1 MGRSHK
7 ERKMTNRREFLTG
20 ALGGVAA
27 GVAVPSAFA
36 AQALTPLPRKWDIVT
51 DVVVLGF
58 GGAGATTAIVAAQN
72 GAKVVVLEKNPENA
86 HISNTRMSGGIF
98 HSPFKDGDPKALK
111 EYAKAMFSGENID
124 WKEEGEIPEYSDG
137 LAQLWADLSPTNID
151 FMKSLDP
158 DFIGGSQPGYDKAS
172 FPNFPGAKECR
183 YNAYRA
189 TYTKRMKNFNQVSYG
204 CPKKETSSGEA
215 FWLCL
220 AEGVKKQGK
229 NIRVEWETPAVELL
243 KNAKGEIVGA
253 VGVKKGKKVFVRAKK
268 AVVLCTGGY
277 EYNRAMRQ
285 AFLEGPGINGWAFYG
300 TTSNTG
306 DGIAMGMAVGA
317 GLQKVG
323 KSAARVSVPTQKT
336 FNGMRLG
343 SITPAVGSANSIV
356 VDNYG
361 KRYEAETKVTDNPSR
376 YFFYKAAVHFDI
388 TTLTYPR
395 TPSWMIFDEKLR
407 TSKPLVGL
415 GISVVGYGLVDW
427 DKDNQKAIDSGL
439 ILKADTIEELAE
451 KIKNHPENKK
461 RMVPEN
467 LVETVKRFN
476 QFCDDK
482 KDADFGRRPA
492 TLGKIAQGPFYAMPL
507 VAGGPNTKGGLLA
520 DADRRVLTWEGKP
533 IPHLYCVGE
542 IASALKFVY
551 QGGGNLTECLVY
563 GRNTGKIV
571 AKLPNSKL

>member
-1 MGRSHK
+1 
-7 ERKMTNRREFLTG
+7 MTNRRDFLKTSLTG
-20 ALGGVAA
+20 AVAGLTLPA
-27 GVAVPSAFA
+27 AFSASA
-36 AQALTPLPRKWDIVT
+36 AQANSTLPKKWDLEA

-72 GAKVVVLEKNPENA
+72 GASVVVLEKNPEDA

-98 HSPFKDGDPKALK
+98 HCPFKDGDPKALK
-111 EYAKAMFSGENID
+111 AYAKAMFSGENIP

-137 LAQLWADLSPTNID
+137 LAQLWADLSPSNLE
-151 FMKSLDP
+151 FMQSLDP
-158 DFIGGSQPGYDKAS
+158 EFIGGSQPGFDKAS
-172 FPNFPGAKECR
+172 FPDFPGAKDSR

-189 TYTKRMKNFNQVSYG
+189 TYTKRMKNFNQVSYKQ
-204 CPKKETSSGEA
+204 PKAETSSGEA

-220 AEGVKKQGK
+220 AEGVKKQGDK
-229 NIRVEWETPAVELL
+229 IRVVWEAPANELL

-253 VGVKKGKKVFVRAKK
+253 VAQHKGKKLFVRARK

-277 EYNRAMRQ
+277 EYSPAMRS
-285 AFLEGPGINGWAFYG
+285 AFLEGPGKNGWAFYG

-323 KSAARVSVPTQKT
+323 KSAARVIVPTQVT
-336 FNGMRLG
+336 FNGLRLG
-343 SITPAVGSANSIV
+343 SITPSVGSPNSFV
-356 VDNYG
+356 VDNFG

-376 YFFYKAAVHFDI
+376 YFFYKAAVQFDI
-388 TTLTYPR
+388 TSLSYPR
-395 TPSWMIFDEKLR
+395 TPSWMIFDETLR
-407 TSKPLVGL
+407 ASKPLVGL

-427 DKDNQKAIDSGL
+427 DKDNLKAIESGL

-451 KIKNHPENKK
+451 KIRNHPENKS

-482 KDADFGRRPA
+482 KDADFGRRAA
-492 TLGKIAQGPFYAMPL
+492 TLGKVEKGPFYAMPL

-520 DADRRVLTWEGKP
+520 NADRQVLTWEGEP

-563 GRNTGKIV
+563 GRHCGKLV
-571 AKLPNSKL
+571 AGLPNAKL

>member
-1 MGRSHK
+1 
-7 ERKMTNRREFLTG
+7 MTNRRDFLKTSLTG
-20 ALGGVAA
+20 AVAGFTLPA
-27 GVAVPSAFA
+27 AFSASA
-36 AQALTPLPRKWDIVT
+36 AQANSTLPKKWDLEA

-72 GAKVVVLEKNPENA
+72 GASVVVLEKNPEDA

-98 HSPFKDGDPKALK
+98 HCPFKDGDPKALK
-111 EYAKAMFSGENID
+111 AYAKAMFSGENIP

-137 LAQLWADLSPTNID
+137 LAQLWADLSPSNLE
-151 FMKSLDP
+151 FMQSLDP
-158 DFIGGSQPGYDKAS
+158 EFIGGSQPGFDKAS
-172 FPNFPGAKECR
+172 FPDFPGAKDSR

-189 TYTKRMKNFNQVSYG
+189 TYTKRMKNFNQVSYKQ
-204 CPKKETSSGEA
+204 PKAETSSGEA

-220 AEGVKKQGK
+220 AEGVKKQGDK
-229 NIRVEWETPAVELL
+229 IRVVWEAPANELL

-253 VGVKKGKKVFVRAKK
+253 VAQHKGKKLFVRARK

-277 EYNRAMRQ
+277 EYSPAMRS
-285 AFLEGPGINGWAFYG
+285 AFLEGPGKNGWAFYG

-323 KSAARVSVPTQKT
+323 KSAARVIVPTQVT
-336 FNGMRLG
+336 FNGLRLG
-343 SITPAVGSANSIV
+343 SITPSVGSPNSFV
-356 VDNYG
+356 VDNFG

-376 YFFYKAAVHFDI
+376 YFFYKAAVQFDI
-388 TTLTYPR
+388 TSLSYPR
-395 TPSWMIFDEKLR
+395 TPSWMIFDETLR
-407 TSKPLVGL
+407 ASKPLVGL

-427 DKDNQKAIDSGL
+427 DKDNLKAIESGL

-451 KIKNHPENKK
+451 KIRNHPENKS

-482 KDADFGRRPA
+482 KDADFGRRAA
-492 TLGKIAQGPFYAMPL
+492 TLGKVEKGPFYAMPL

-520 DADRRVLTWEGKP
+520 NADRQVLTWEGEP

-563 GRNTGKIV
+563 GRHCGKLV
-571 AKLPNSKL
+571 AGLPNTKL

>member
-1 MGRSHK
+1 
-7 ERKMTNRREFLTG
+7 MTNRRDFLKTSLTG
-20 ALGGVAA
+20 AVAGLTLPA
-27 GVAVPSAFA
+27 AFSASA
-36 AQALTPLPRKWDIVT
+36 AQANSTLPKKWDLEA

-72 GAKVVVLEKNPENA
+72 GASVVVLEKNPEDA

-98 HSPFKDGDPKALK
+98 HCPFKDGDPKALK
-111 EYAKAMFSGENID
+111 AYAKAMFSGENIP

-137 LAQLWADLSPTNID
+137 LAQLWADLSPSNLE
-151 FMKSLDP
+151 FMQSLDP
-158 DFIGGSQPGYDKAS
+158 EFIGGSQPGFDKAS
-172 FPNFPGAKECR
+172 FPDFPGAKDSR

-189 TYTKRMKNFNQVSYG
+189 TYTKRMKNFNQVSYKQ
-204 CPKKETSSGEA
+204 PKAETSSGEA

-220 AEGVKKQGK
+220 AEGVKKQGDK
-229 NIRVEWETPAVELL
+229 IRVVWEAPANELL

-253 VGVKKGKKVFVRAKK
+253 VAQHKGKKLFVRARK

-277 EYNRAMRQ
+277 EYSPAMRS
-285 AFLEGPGINGWAFYG
+285 AFLEGPGKNGWAFYG

-323 KSAARVSVPTQKT
+323 KSAARVIVPTQVT
-336 FNGMRLG
+336 FNGLRLG
-343 SITPAVGSANSIV
+343 SITPSVGSPNSFV
-356 VDNYG
+356 VDNFG

-376 YFFYKAAVHFDI
+376 YFFYKAAVQFDI
-388 TTLTYPR
+388 TSLSYPR
-395 TPSWMIFDEKLR
+395 TPSWMIFDETLR
-407 TSKPLVGL
+407 ASKPLVGL

-427 DKDNQKAIDSGL
+427 DKDNLKAIESGL

-451 KIKNHPENKK
+451 KIRNHPENKS

-482 KDADFGRRPA
+482 KDADFGRRAA
-492 TLGKIAQGPFYAMPL
+492 TLGKVEKGPFYAMPL

-520 DADRRVLTWEGKP
+520 NADRQVLTWEGEP

-563 GRNTGKIV
+563 GRHCGKLVAGWRNT
-571 AKLPNSKL
+571 KL

>member
-1 MGRSHK
+1 
-7 ERKMTNRREFLTG
+7 MTNRRDFLKTSLTG
-20 ALGGVAA
+20 AVAGLTLPA
-27 GVAVPSAFA
+27 TFSASA
-36 AQALTPLPRKWDIVT
+36 AQANSTLPKKWDLEA

-72 GAKVVVLEKNPENA
+72 GASVVVLEKNPEDA

-98 HSPFKDGDPKALK
+98 HCPFKDGDPKALK
-111 EYAKAMFSGENID
+111 AYAKAMFSGENIP

-137 LAQLWADLSPTNID
+137 LAQLWADLSPSNLE
-151 FMKSLDP
+151 FMQSLDP
-158 DFIGGSQPGYDKAS
+158 EFIGGSQPGFDKAS
-172 FPNFPGAKECR
+172 FPDFPGAKDSR

-189 TYTKRMKNFNQVSYG
+189 TYTKRMKNFNQVSYKQ
-204 CPKKETSSGEA
+204 PKAETSSGEA

-220 AEGVKKQGK
+220 AEGVKKQGDK
-229 NIRVEWETPAVELL
+229 IRVVWEAPANELL

-253 VGVKKGKKVFVRAKK
+253 VAQHKGKKLFVRARK

-277 EYNRAMRQ
+277 EYSPAMRS
-285 AFLEGPGINGWAFYG
+285 AFLEGPGKNGWAFYG

-323 KSAARVSVPTQKT
+323 KSAARVIVPTQVT
-336 FNGMRLG
+336 FNGLRLG
-343 SITPAVGSANSIV
+343 SITPSVGSPNSFV
-356 VDNYG
+356 VDNFG

-376 YFFYKAAVHFDI
+376 YFFYKAAVQFDI
-388 TTLTYPR
+388 TSLSYPR
-395 TPSWMIFDEKLR
+395 TPSWMIFDETLR
-407 TSKPLVGL
+407 ASKPLVGL

-427 DKDNQKAIDSGL
+427 DKDNLKAIESGL

-451 KIKNHPENKK
+451 KIRNHPENKS

-482 KDADFGRRPA
+482 KDADFGRRAA
-492 TLGKIAQGPFYAMPL
+492 TLGKVEKGPFYAMPL

-520 DADRRVLTWEGKP
+520 NADRQVLTWEGEP

-563 GRNTGKIV
+563 GRHCGKLV
-571 AKLPNSKL
+571 AGLPNTKL

>member
-1 MGRSHK
+1 
-7 ERKMTNRREFLTG
+7 MTNRRDFLKTSLTG
-20 ALGGVAA
+20 AVAGLTLPA
-27 GVAVPSAFA
+27 AFSASA
-36 AQALTPLPRKWDIVT
+36 AQANSTLPKKWDLEA

-58 GGAGATTAIVAAQN
+58 GGAGATTAIVAAQS
-72 GAKVVVLEKNPENA
+72 GASVVVLEKNPEDA

-98 HSPFKDGDPKALK
+98 HCPFKDGDPKALK
-111 EYAKAMFSGENID
+111 AYAKAMFSGENIP

-137 LAQLWADLSPTNID
+137 LAQLWADLSPSNLE
-151 FMKSLDP
+151 FMQSLDP
-158 DFIGGSQPGYDKAS
+158 EFIGGSQPGFDKAS
-172 FPNFPGAKECR
+172 FPDFPGAKDSR

-189 TYTKRMKNFNQVSYG
+189 TYTKRMKNFNQVSYKQ
-204 CPKKETSSGEA
+204 PKAETSSGEA

-220 AEGVKKQGK
+220 AEGVKKQGDK
-229 NIRVEWETPAVELL
+229 IRVVWEAPANELL

-253 VGVKKGKKVFVRAKK
+253 VAQHKGKKLFVRARK

-277 EYNRAMRQ
+277 EYSPAMRS
-285 AFLEGPGINGWAFYG
+285 AFLEGPGKNGWAFYG

-323 KSAARVSVPTQKT
+323 KSAARVIVPTQVT
-336 FNGMRLG
+336 FNGLRLG
-343 SITPAVGSANSIV
+343 SITPSVGSPNSFV
-356 VDNYG
+356 VDNFG

-376 YFFYKAAVHFDI
+376 YFFYKAAVQFDI
-388 TTLTYPR
+388 TSLSYPR
-395 TPSWMIFDEKLR
+395 TPSWMIFDETLR
-407 TSKPLVGL
+407 ASKPLVGL

-427 DKDNQKAIDSGL
+427 DKDNLKAIESGL

-451 KIKNHPENKK
+451 KIRNHPENKS

-482 KDADFGRRPA
+482 KDADFGRRAA
-492 TLGKIAQGPFYAMPL
+492 TLGKVEKGPFYAMPL

-520 DADRRVLTWEGKP
+520 NADRQVLTWEGEP

-563 GRNTGKIV
+563 GRHCGKLV
-571 AKLPNSKL
+571 AGLPNTKL

>member
-1 MGRSHK
+1 
-7 ERKMTNRREFLTG
+7 MTNRRDFLKTSLTG
-20 ALGGVAA
+20 AVAGLTLPA
-27 GVAVPSAFA
+27 AFSASA
-36 AQALTPLPRKWDIVT
+36 AQANSTLPKKWDLEA

-72 GAKVVVLEKNPENA
+72 GASVVVLEKNPEDA

-98 HSPFKDGDPKALK
+98 HCPFKDGDPKALK
-111 EYAKAMFSGENID
+111 AYAKAMFSGENIP

-137 LAQLWADLSPTNID
+137 LAQLWADLSPSNLE
-151 FMKSLDP
+151 FMQSLDP
-158 DFIGGSQPGYDKAS
+158 EFIGGSQPGFDKAS
-172 FPNFPGAKECR
+172 FPDFPGAKDSR

-189 TYTKRMKNFNQVSYG
+189 TYTKRMKNFNQVSYKQ
-204 CPKKETSSGEA
+204 PKAETSSGEA

-220 AEGVKKQGK
+220 AEGVKKQGDK
-229 NIRVEWETPAVELL
+229 IRVVWEAPANELL

-253 VGVKKGKKVFVRAKK
+253 VAQHKGKKLFVRARK

-277 EYNRAMRQ
+277 EYSPAMRS
-285 AFLEGPGINGWAFYG
+285 AFLEGPGKNGWAFYG

-323 KSAARVSVPTQKT
+323 KSAARVIVPTQVT
-336 FNGMRLG
+336 FNGLRLG
-343 SITPAVGSANSIV
+343 SITTSVGSPNSFV
-356 VDNYG
+356 VDNFG

-376 YFFYKAAVHFDI
+376 YFFYKAAVQFDI
-388 TTLTYPR
+388 TSLSYPR
-395 TPSWMIFDEKLR
+395 TPSWMIFDETLR
-407 TSKPLVGL
+407 ASKPLVGL

-427 DKDNQKAIDSGL
+427 DKDNLKAIESGL

-451 KIKNHPENKK
+451 KIRNHPENKS

-482 KDADFGRRPA
+482 KDADFGRRAA
-492 TLGKIAQGPFYAMPL
+492 TLGKVEKGPFYAMPL

-520 DADRRVLTWEGKP
+520 NADRQVLTWEGEP

-563 GRNTGKIV
+563 GRHCGKLV
-571 AKLPNSKL
+571 AGLPNTKL

>member
-1 MGRSHK
+1 
-7 ERKMTNRREFLTG
+7 MTNRRDFLKTSLTG
-20 ALGGVAA
+20 AVAGLTLPA
-27 GVAVPSAFA
+27 AFSTSA
-36 AQALTPLPRKWDIVT
+36 AQANSTLPKKWDLEA

-72 GAKVVVLEKNPENA
+72 GASVVVLEKNPEDA

-98 HSPFKDGDPKALK
+98 HCPFKDGDPKALK
-111 EYAKAMFSGENID
+111 AYAKAMFSGENIP

-137 LAQLWADLSPTNID
+137 LAQLWADLSPSNLE
-151 FMKSLDP
+151 FMQSLDP
-158 DFIGGSQPGYDKAS
+158 EFIGGSQPGFDKAS
-172 FPNFPGAKECR
+172 FPDFPGAKDSR

-189 TYTKRMKNFNQVSYG
+189 TYTKRMKNFNQVSYKQ
-204 CPKKETSSGEA
+204 PKAETSSGEA

-220 AEGVKKQGK
+220 AEGVKKQGDK
-229 NIRVEWETPAVELL
+229 IRVVWEAPANELL

-253 VGVKKGKKVFVRAKK
+253 VAQHKGKKLFVRARK

-277 EYNRAMRQ
+277 EYSPAMRS
-285 AFLEGPGINGWAFYG
+285 AFLEGPGKNGWAFYG

-323 KSAARVSVPTQKT
+323 KSAARVIVPTQVT
-336 FNGMRLG
+336 FNGLRLG
-343 SITPAVGSANSIV
+343 SITPSVGSPNSFV
-356 VDNYG
+356 VDNFG

-376 YFFYKAAVHFDI
+376 YFFYKAAVQFDI
-388 TTLTYPR
+388 TSLSYPR
-395 TPSWMIFDEKLR
+395 TPSWMIFDETLR
-407 TSKPLVGL
+407 ASKPLVGL

-427 DKDNQKAIDSGL
+427 DKDNLKAIESGL

-451 KIKNHPENKK
+451 KIRNHPENKS

-482 KDADFGRRPA
+482 KDADFGRRAA
-492 TLGKIAQGPFYAMPL
+492 TLGKVEKGPFYAMPL

-520 DADRRVLTWEGKP
+520 NADRQVLTWEGEP

-563 GRNTGKIV
+563 GRHCGKLV
-571 AKLPNSKL
+571 AGLPNTKL

>member
-1 MGRSHK
+1 
-7 ERKMTNRREFLTG
+7 MTNRRDFLKTSLTG
-20 ALGGVAA
+20 AVAGLTLPA
-27 GVAVPSAFA
+27 AFSASA
-36 AQALTPLPRKWDIVT
+36 AQANSTLPKKWDLEA

-72 GAKVVVLEKNPENA
+72 GASVVVLEKNPEDA

-98 HSPFKDGDPKALK
+98 HCPFKDGDPKALK
-111 EYAKAMFSGENID
+111 AYAKAMFSGENIP

-137 LAQLWADLSPTNID
+137 LAQLWADLSPSNLE
-151 FMKSLDP
+151 FMQSLDP
-158 DFIGGSQPGYDKAS
+158 EFIGGSQPGFDKAS
-172 FPNFPGAKECR
+172 FPDFPGAKDSR

-189 TYTKRMKNFNQVSYG
+189 TYTKRMKNFNQVSYKQ
-204 CPKKETSSGEA
+204 PKAETSSGEA

-220 AEGVKKQGK
+220 AEGVKKQGDK
-229 NIRVEWETPAVELL
+229 IRVVWEAPANELL

-253 VGVKKGKKVFVRAKK
+253 VAQHKGKKLFVRARK

-277 EYNRAMRQ
+277 EYSPAMRS
-285 AFLEGPGINGWAFYG
+285 AFLEGPGKNGWAFYG

-306 DGIAMGMAVGA
+306 DGIAMGMAIGA

-323 KSAARVSVPTQKT
+323 KSAARVIVPTQVT
-336 FNGMRLG
+336 FNGLRLG
-343 SITPAVGSANSIV
+343 SITPSVGSPNSFV
-356 VDNYG
+356 VDNFG

-376 YFFYKAAVHFDI
+376 YFFYKAAVQFDI
-388 TTLTYPR
+388 TSLSYPR
-395 TPSWMIFDEKLR
+395 TPSWMIFDETLR
-407 TSKPLVGL
+407 ASKPLVGL

-427 DKDNQKAIDSGL
+427 DKDNLKAIESGL

-451 KIKNHPENKK
+451 KIRNHPENKS

-482 KDADFGRRPA
+482 KDADFGRRAA
-492 TLGKIAQGPFYAMPL
+492 TLGKVEKGPFYAMPL

-520 DADRRVLTWEGKP
+520 NADRQVLTWEGEP

-563 GRNTGKIV
+563 GRHCGKLV
-571 AKLPNSKL
+571 AGLPNTKL

>member
-1 MGRSHK
+1 
-7 ERKMTNRREFLTG
+7 MTNRRDFLKTSLTG
-20 ALGGVAA
+20 AVAGLTLPA
-27 GVAVPSAFA
+27 AFSASA
-36 AQALTPLPRKWDIVT
+36 AQANSTLPKKWDLEA

-72 GAKVVVLEKNPENA
+72 GASVVVLEKNPEDA

-98 HSPFKDGDPKALK
+98 HCPFKDGDPKALK
-111 EYAKAMFSGENID
+111 AYAKAMFSGENIP

-137 LAQLWADLSPTNID
+137 LAQLWADLSPNNLE
-151 FMKSLDP
+151 FMQSLDP
-158 DFIGGSQPGYDKAS
+158 EFIGGSQPGFDKAS
-172 FPNFPGAKECR
+172 FPDFPGAKDSR

-189 TYTKRMKNFNQVSYG
+189 TYTKRMKNFNQVSYKQ
-204 CPKKETSSGEA
+204 PKAETSSGEA

-220 AEGVKKQGK
+220 AEGVKKQGDK
-229 NIRVEWETPAVELL
+229 IRVVWEAPANELL

-253 VGVKKGKKVFVRAKK
+253 VAQHKGKKLFVRARK

-277 EYNRAMRQ
+277 EYSPAMRS
-285 AFLEGPGINGWAFYG
+285 AFLEGPGKNGWAFYG

-323 KSAARVSVPTQKT
+323 KSAARVIVPTQVT
-336 FNGMRLG
+336 FNGLRLG
-343 SITPAVGSANSIV
+343 SITPSVGSPNSFV
-356 VDNYG
+356 VDNFG

-376 YFFYKAAVHFDI
+376 YFFYKAAVQFDI
-388 TTLTYPR
+388 TSLSYPR
-395 TPSWMIFDEKLR
+395 TPSWMIFDETLR
-407 TSKPLVGL
+407 ASKPLVGL

-427 DKDNQKAIDSGL
+427 DKDNLKAIESGL

-451 KIKNHPENKK
+451 KIRNHPENKS

-482 KDADFGRRPA
+482 KDADFGRRAA
-492 TLGKIAQGPFYAMPL
+492 TLGKVEKGPFYAMPL

-520 DADRRVLTWEGKP
+520 NADRQVLTWEGEP

-563 GRNTGKIV
+563 GRHCGKLV
-571 AKLPNSKL
+571 AGLPNTKL

>member
-1 MGRSHK
+1 
-7 ERKMTNRREFLTG
+7 MTNRRDFLKTSLTG
-20 ALGGVAA
+20 AVAGLTLPA
-27 GVAVPSAFA
+27 AFFASA
-36 AQALTPLPRKWDIVT
+36 AQANSTLPKKWDLEA

-72 GAKVVVLEKNPENA
+72 GASVVVLEKNPEDA

-98 HSPFKDGDPKALK
+98 HCPFKDGDPKALK
-111 EYAKAMFSGENID
+111 AYAKAMFSGENIP

-137 LAQLWADLSPTNID
+137 LAQLWADLSPSNLE
-151 FMKSLDP
+151 FMQSLDP
-158 DFIGGSQPGYDKAS
+158 EFIGGSQPGFDKAS
-172 FPNFPGAKECR
+172 FPDFPGAKDSR

-189 TYTKRMKNFNQVSYG
+189 TYTKRMKNFNQVSYKQ
-204 CPKKETSSGEA
+204 PKAETSSGEA

-220 AEGVKKQGK
+220 AEGVKKQGDK
-229 NIRVEWETPAVELL
+229 IRVVWEAPANELL

-253 VGVKKGKKVFVRAKK
+253 VAQHKGKKLFVRARK

-277 EYNRAMRQ
+277 EYSPAMRS
-285 AFLEGPGINGWAFYG
+285 AFLEGPGKNGWAFYG

-323 KSAARVSVPTQKT
+323 KSAARVIVPTQVT
-336 FNGMRLG
+336 FNGLRLG
-343 SITPAVGSANSIV
+343 SITPSVGSPNSFV
-356 VDNYG
+356 VDNFG

-376 YFFYKAAVHFDI
+376 YFFYKAAVQFDI
-388 TTLTYPR
+388 TSLSYPR
-395 TPSWMIFDEKLR
+395 TPSWMIFDETLR
-407 TSKPLVGL
+407 ASKPLVGL

-427 DKDNQKAIDSGL
+427 DKDNLKAIESGL

-451 KIKNHPENKK
+451 KIRNHPENKS

-482 KDADFGRRPA
+482 KDADFGRRAA
-492 TLGKIAQGPFYAMPL
+492 TLGKVEKGPFYAMPL

-520 DADRRVLTWEGKP
+520 NADRQVLTWEGEP

-563 GRNTGKIV
+563 GRHCGKLV
-571 AKLPNSKL
+571 AGLPNTKL

>member
-1 MGRSHK
+1 
-7 ERKMTNRREFLTG
+7 MTNRRDFLKTSLTG
-20 ALGGVAA
+20 AVAGLTLPA
-27 GVAVPSAFA
+27 AFSASA
-36 AQALTPLPRKWDIVT
+36 AQANSTLPKKWDLEA

-72 GAKVVVLEKNPENA
+72 GASVVVLEKNPEDA

-98 HSPFKDGDPKALK
+98 HCPFKDGDPKALK
-111 EYAKAMFSGENID
+111 AYAKAMFSGENIP

-137 LAQLWADLSPTNID
+137 LAQLWADLSPSNLE
-151 FMKSLDP
+151 FMQSLDP
-158 DFIGGSQPGYDKAS
+158 EFIGGSQPGFDKAS
-172 FPNFPGAKECR
+172 FPDFPGAKDSR

-189 TYTKRMKNFNQVSYG
+189 TYTKRMENFNQVSYKQ
-204 CPKKETSSGEA
+204 PKAETSSGEA

-220 AEGVKKQGK
+220 AEGVKKQGDK
-229 NIRVEWETPAVELL
+229 IRVVWEAPANELL

-253 VGVKKGKKVFVRAKK
+253 VAQHKGKKLFVRARK

-277 EYNRAMRQ
+277 EYSPAMRS
-285 AFLEGPGINGWAFYG
+285 AFLEGPGKNGWAFYG

-323 KSAARVSVPTQKT
+323 KSAARVIVPTQVT
-336 FNGMRLG
+336 FNGLRLG
-343 SITPAVGSANSIV
+343 SITPSVGSPNSFV
-356 VDNYG
+356 VDNFG

-376 YFFYKAAVHFDI
+376 YFFYKAAVQFDI
-388 TTLTYPR
+388 TSLSYPR
-395 TPSWMIFDEKLR
+395 TPSWMIFDETLR
-407 TSKPLVGL
+407 ASKPLVGL

-427 DKDNQKAIDSGL
+427 DKDNLKAIESGL

-451 KIKNHPENKK
+451 KIRNHPENKS

-482 KDADFGRRPA
+482 KDADFGRRAA
-492 TLGKIAQGPFYAMPL
+492 TLGKVEKGPFYAMPL

-520 DADRRVLTWEGKP
+520 NADRQVLTWEGEP

-563 GRNTGKIV
+563 GRHCGKLV
-571 AKLPNSKL
+571 AGLPNTKL

>member
-1 MGRSHK
+1 
-7 ERKMTNRREFLTG
+7 MTNRRDFLKTSLTG
-20 ALGGVAA
+20 AVAGLTLPA
-27 GVAVPSAFA
+27 AFSASA
-36 AQALTPLPRKWDIVT
+36 AQANSSLPKKWDLEA

-72 GAKVVVLEKNPENA
+72 GASVVVLEKNPEDA

-98 HSPFKDGDPKALK
+98 HCPFKDGDPKALK
-111 EYAKAMFSGENID
+111 AYAKAMFSGENIP

-137 LAQLWADLSPTNID
+137 LAQLWADLSPSNLE
-151 FMKSLDP
+151 FMQSLDP
-158 DFIGGSQPGYDKAS
+158 EFIGGSQPGFDKAS
-172 FPNFPGAKECR
+172 FPDFPGAKDSR

-189 TYTKRMKNFNQVSYG
+189 TYTKRMKNFNQVSYKQ
-204 CPKKETSSGEA
+204 PKAETSSGEA

-220 AEGVKKQGK
+220 AEGVKKQGDK
-229 NIRVEWETPAVELL
+229 IRVVWEAPANELL

-253 VGVKKGKKVFVRAKK
+253 VAQHKGKKLFVRARK

-277 EYNRAMRQ
+277 EYSPAMRS
-285 AFLEGPGINGWAFYG
+285 AFLEGPGKNGWAFYG

-323 KSAARVSVPTQKT
+323 KSAARVIVPTQVT
-336 FNGMRLG
+336 FNGLRLG
-343 SITPAVGSANSIV
+343 SITPSVGSPNSFV
-356 VDNYG
+356 VDNFG

-376 YFFYKAAVHFDI
+376 YFFYKAAVQFDI
-388 TTLTYPR
+388 TSLSYPR
-395 TPSWMIFDEKLR
+395 TPSWMIFDETLR
-407 TSKPLVGL
+407 ASKPLVGL

-427 DKDNQKAIDSGL
+427 DKDNLKAIESGL

-451 KIKNHPENKK
+451 KIRNHPENKS
-461 RMVPEN
+461 RMVPAN

-476 QFCDDK
+476 QFCDEK
-482 KDADFGRRPA
+482 KDADFGRRAA
-492 TLGKIAQGPFYAMPL
+492 TLGKVEKGPFYAMPL

-520 DADRRVLTWEGKP
+520 NADRQVLTWEGEP

-563 GRNTGKIV
+563 GRHCGKLV
-571 AKLPNSKL
+571 AGLPNTKL

>member
-1 MGRSHK
+1 
-7 ERKMTNRREFLTG
+7 MTNRRDFLKTSLTG
-20 ALGGVAA
+20 AVAGLTLPA
-27 GVAVPSAFA
+27 AFSASA
-36 AQALTPLPRKWDIVT
+36 AQANSTLPKKWDLEA

-72 GAKVVVLEKNPENA
+72 GASVVVLEKNPEDA

-98 HSPFKDGDPKALK
+98 HCPFKDGDPKALK
-111 EYAKAMFSGENID
+111 AYAKAMFSGENIP

-137 LAQLWADLSPTNID
+137 LAQLWADLSPSNLE
-151 FMKSLDP
+151 FMQSLDP
-158 DFIGGSQPGYDKAS
+158 EFIGGSQPGFDKAS
-172 FPNFPGAKECR
+172 FPDFPGAKDSR

-189 TYTKRMKNFNQVSYG
+189 TYTKRMKNFNQVSYKQ
-204 CPKKETSSGEA
+204 PKAETSSGEA

-220 AEGVKKQGK
+220 AEGVKKQGDK
-229 NIRVEWETPAVELL
+229 IRVVWEAPANELL

-253 VGVKKGKKVFVRAKK
+253 VAQHKGKKLFVRARK

-277 EYNRAMRQ
+277 EYSPAMRS
-285 AFLEGPGINGWAFYG
+285 AFLEGPGKNGWAFYG

-323 KSAARVSVPTQKT
+323 KSAARVIVPTQVT
-336 FNGMRLG
+336 FNGLRLG
-343 SITPAVGSANSIV
+343 SITPSVGSPNSFV
-356 VDNYG
+356 VDNFG

-376 YFFYKAAVHFDI
+376 YFFYKAAVQFDI
-388 TTLTYPR
+388 TSLSYPR
-395 TPSWMIFDEKLR
+395 TPSWMIFDETLR
-407 TSKPLVGL
+407 ASKPLVGL

-427 DKDNQKAIDSGL
+427 DKDNLKAIESGL

-451 KIKNHPENKK
+451 KIRNHPENKS

-482 KDADFGRRPA
+482 KDADFGRRAA
-492 TLGKIAQGPFYAMPL
+492 TLGKVEKGPFYAMPL

-520 DADRRVLTWEGKP
+520 NADRQVLTWEGEP

-551 QGGGNLTECLVY
+551 QVGGNLTECLVY
-563 GRNTGKIV
+563 GRHCGKLV
-571 AKLPNSKL
+571 AGLPNTKL

>member
-1 MGRSHK
+1 
-7 ERKMTNRREFLTG
+7 MTNRRDFLKTSLTG
-20 ALGGVAA
+20 AVAGLTLPA
-27 GVAVPSAFA
+27 AFSASA
-36 AQALTPLPRKWDIVT
+36 AQANSTLPKKWDLEA

-72 GAKVVVLEKNPENA
+72 GASVVVLEKNPEDA

-98 HSPFKDGDPKALK
+98 HCPFKDGDPKALK
-111 EYAKAMFSGENID
+111 AYAKAMFSGENIP

-137 LAQLWADLSPTNID
+137 LAQLWADLSPSNLE
-151 FMKSLDP
+151 FMQSLDP
-158 DFIGGSQPGYDKAS
+158 EFIGGSQPGFDKAS
-172 FPNFPGAKECR
+172 FPDFPGAKDSR

-189 TYTKRMKNFNQVSYG
+189 TYTKRMKNFNQVSYKQ
-204 CPKKETSSGEA
+204 PKAETSSGEA

-220 AEGVKKQGK
+220 AEGVKKQGDK
-229 NIRVEWETPAVELL
+229 IRVVWEAPANELL

-253 VGVKKGKKVFVRAKK
+253 VAQHKGKKLFVRARK

-277 EYNRAMRQ
+277 EYSPAMRS
-285 AFLEGPGINGWAFYG
+285 AFLEGPGKNGWAFYG

-323 KSAARVSVPTQKT
+323 KSAARVIVPTQVT
-336 FNGMRLG
+336 FNGLRLG
-343 SITPAVGSANSIV
+343 SITPSVGSPNSFV
-356 VDNYG
+356 VDNFG

-376 YFFYKAAVHFDI
+376 YFFYKAAVQFDI
-388 TTLTYPR
+388 TSLSYPR
-395 TPSWMIFDEKLR
+395 TPSWMIFDETLR
-407 TSKPLVGL
+407 ASKPLVGL

-427 DKDNQKAIDSGL
+427 DKDNLKAIESGL

-451 KIKNHPENKK
+451 KIRNHPENKS

-482 KDADFGRRPA
+482 KDADFGRRAA
-492 TLGKIAQGPFYAMPL
+492 TLGKVEKGPFYAMPL

-520 DADRRVLTWEGKP
+520 NADRQVLTWEGEP

-551 QGGGNLTECLVY
+551 QGGGNLTECMVY
-563 GRNTGKIV
+563 GRHCGKLV
-571 AKLPNSKL
+571 AGLPNTKL

>member
-1 MGRSHK
+1 
-7 ERKMTNRREFLTG
+7 MTNRREFLKTTLTG
-20 ALGGVAA
+20 AAA
-27 GVAVPSAFA
+27 AVAVPSAFA
-36 AQALTPLPRKWDIVT
+36 ATGAASALPKKWDLEA

-72 GAKVVVLEKNPENA
+72 GAKVVVLEKNPEDA

-98 HSPFKDGDPKALK
+98 HCPFKDGDPKALK
-111 EYAKAMFSGENID
+111 EYAKAMFSGENIP

-137 LAQLWADLSPTNID
+137 LAQLWADLSPTNLD
-151 FMKSLDP
+151 FLQSLDP
-158 DFIGGSQPGYDKAS
+158 EFIGGSQPGFDKAS
-172 FPNFPGAKECR
+172 FPNFPGAKESR

-189 TYTKRMKNFNQVSYG
+189 TYTKRMKNFNQVSYKL
-204 CPKKETSSGEA
+204 PKAETSSGEA

-220 AEGVKKQGK
+220 AEGVKKQGDK
-229 NIRVEWETPAVELL
+229 IRVLWESPAVEIL
-243 KNAKGEIVGA
+243 KNAKGDVVGA
-253 VGVKKGKKVFVRAKK
+253 VANQKGKKVYVRAKK
-268 AVVLCTGGY
+268 AVVICTGGY
-277 EYNRAMRQ
+277 EYSPAMRS

-323 KSAARVSVPTQKT
+323 KSAARVIVPTQVK
-336 FNGMRLG
+336 FNGLRLG
-343 SITPAVGSANSIV
+343 SITPSVGSPNSFV
-356 VDNYG
+356 VDNFG

-376 YFFYKAAVHFDI
+376 YFFYKAAVQFDI
-388 TTLTYPR
+388 TSLSYPR
-395 TPSWMIFDEKLR
+395 TPSWMIFDETLR
-407 TSKPLVGL
+407 SSKPLVGL

-427 DKDNQKAIDSGL
+427 DEKNEKAIASGL

-451 KIKNHPENKK
+451 KIRNHPENKN
-461 RMVPEN
+461 RMVPAN
-467 LVETVKRFN
+467 LVETTKRFN
-476 QFCDDK
+476 QFCDEK

-492 TLGKIAQGPFYAMPL
+492 TLGKVEKGPFYAMPL

-520 DADRRVLTWEGKP
+520 NADRQVLTWEGKP

-563 GRNTGKIV
+563 GRHCGQLV
-571 AKLPNSKL
+571 AKLPNTTL

>member
-1 MGRSHK
+1 
-7 ERKMTNRREFLTG
+7 MTNRRDFLKTSLTG
-20 ALGGVAA
+20 AVAGLTLPA
-27 GVAVPSAFA
+27 AFSASA
-36 AQALTPLPRKWDIVT
+36 AQANSTLPKKWDLED

-72 GAKVVVLEKNPENA
+72 GASVVVLEKNPEDA

-98 HSPFKDGDPKALK
+98 HCPFKDGDPKALK
-111 EYAKAMFSGENID
+111 AYAKAMFSGENIP

-137 LAQLWADLSPTNID
+137 LAQLWADLSPSNLE
-151 FMKSLDP
+151 FMQSLDP
-158 DFIGGSQPGYDKAS
+158 EFIGGSQPGFDKAS
-172 FPNFPGAKECR
+172 FPDFPGAKDSR

-189 TYTKRMKNFNQVSYG
+189 TYTKRMKNFNQVSYKQ
-204 CPKKETSSGEA
+204 PKAETSSGEA

-220 AEGVKKQGK
+220 AEGVKKQGDK
-229 NIRVEWETPAVELL
+229 IRVVWEAPANELL

-253 VGVKKGKKVFVRAKK
+253 VAQHKGKKLFVRARK

-277 EYNRAMRQ
+277 EYSPAMRS
-285 AFLEGPGINGWAFYG
+285 AFLEGPGKNGWAFYG

-323 KSAARVSVPTQKT
+323 KSAARVIVPTQVT
-336 FNGMRLG
+336 FNGLRLG
-343 SITPAVGSANSIV
+343 SITPSVGSPNSFV
-356 VDNYG
+356 VDNFG

-376 YFFYKAAVHFDI
+376 YFFYKAAVQFDI
-388 TTLTYPR
+388 TSLSYPR
-395 TPSWMIFDEKLR
+395 TPSWMIFDETLR
-407 TSKPLVGL
+407 ASKPLVGL

-427 DKDNQKAIDSGL
+427 DKDNLKAIESGL

-451 KIKNHPENKK
+451 KIRNHPENKS

-482 KDADFGRRPA
+482 KDADFGRRAA
-492 TLGKIAQGPFYAMPL
+492 TLGKVEKGPFYAMPL

-520 DADRRVLTWEGKP
+520 NADRQVLTWEGEP

-563 GRNTGKIV
+563 GRHCGKLV
-571 AKLPNSKL
+571 AGLPNTKL

>member
-1 MGRSHK
+1 
-7 ERKMTNRREFLTG
+7 MTNRRDFLKTSLTG
-20 ALGGVAA
+20 AVAGLTLPA
-27 GVAVPSAFA
+27 AFSASA
-36 AQALTPLPRKWDIVT
+36 AQANSTLPKKWDLEA

-72 GAKVVVLEKNPENA
+72 GASVVVLEKNPEDA

-98 HSPFKDGDPKALK
+98 HCPFKDGDPKALK
-111 EYAKAMFSGENID
+111 AYAKAMFSGENIP

-137 LAQLWADLSPTNID
+137 LAQLWADLSPSNLE
-151 FMKSLDP
+151 FMQSLDP
-158 DFIGGSQPGYDKAS
+158 EFIGGSQPGFDKAS
-172 FPNFPGAKECR
+172 FPDFPGAKDSR

-189 TYTKRMKNFNQVSYG
+189 TYTKRMKNFNQVSYKQ
-204 CPKKETSSGEA
+204 PKAETSSGEA

-220 AEGVKKQGK
+220 AEGVKKQGDK
-229 NIRVEWETPAVELL
+229 IRVVWEAPANELL

-253 VGVKKGKKVFVRAKK
+253 VAQHKGKKLFVRARK

-277 EYNRAMRQ
+277 EYSPAMRS
-285 AFLEGPGINGWAFYG
+285 AFLEGPGKNGWAFYG

-323 KSAARVSVPTQKT
+323 KSAARVIVPTQVT
-336 FNGMRLG
+336 FNGLRLG
-343 SITPAVGSANSIV
+343 SITPSVGSPNSFV
-356 VDNYG
+356 VDNFG

-376 YFFYKAAVHFDI
+376 YFFYKAAVQFDI
-388 TTLTYPR
+388 TSLSYPR
-395 TPSWMIFDEKLR
+395 TPSWMIFDETLR
-407 TSKPLVGL
+407 ASKPLVGL

-427 DKDNQKAIDSGL
+427 DKDNLKAIESGL

-451 KIKNHPENKK
+451 KIRNHPENKS
-461 RMVPEN
+461 RMGPEN

-482 KDADFGRRPA
+482 KDADFGRRAA
-492 TLGKIAQGPFYAMPL
+492 TLGKVEKGPFYAMPL

-520 DADRRVLTWEGKP
+520 NADRQVLTWEGEP

-563 GRNTGKIV
+563 GRHCGKLV
-571 AKLPNSKL
+571 AGLPNTKL

>member
-1 MGRSHK
+1 
-7 ERKMTNRREFLTG
+7 MTNRRDFLKTSLTG
-20 ALGGVAA
+20 AVAGLTLPA
-27 GVAVPSAFA
+27 AFSASA
-36 AQALTPLPRKWDIVT
+36 AQANSTLPKKWDLEA

-72 GAKVVVLEKNPENA
+72 GASVVVLEKNPEDA

-98 HSPFKDGDPKALK
+98 HCPFKDGDPKALK
-111 EYAKAMFSGENID
+111 AYAKAMFSGENIP

-137 LAQLWADLSPTNID
+137 LAQLWADLSPSNLE
-151 FMKSLDP
+151 FMQSLDP
-158 DFIGGSQPGYDKAS
+158 EFIGGSQPGFDKAS
-172 FPNFPGAKECR
+172 FPDFPGAKDSR

-189 TYTKRMKNFNQVSYG
+189 TYTKRMKNFNQVSYKQ
-204 CPKKETSSGEA
+204 PKAETSSGEA

-220 AEGVKKQGK
+220 AEGMKKQGDK
-229 NIRVEWETPAVELL
+229 IRVVWEAPANELL

-253 VGVKKGKKVFVRAKK
+253 VAQHKGKKLFVRARK

-277 EYNRAMRQ
+277 EYSPAMRS
-285 AFLEGPGINGWAFYG
+285 AFLEGPGKNGWAFYG

-323 KSAARVSVPTQKT
+323 KSAARVIVPTQVT
-336 FNGMRLG
+336 FNGLRLG
-343 SITPAVGSANSIV
+343 SITPSVGSPNSFV
-356 VDNYG
+356 VDNFG

-376 YFFYKAAVHFDI
+376 YFFYKAAVQFDI
-388 TTLTYPR
+388 TSLSYPR
-395 TPSWMIFDEKLR
+395 TPSWMIFDETLR
-407 TSKPLVGL
+407 ASKPLVGL

-427 DKDNQKAIDSGL
+427 DKDNLKAIESGL

-451 KIKNHPENKK
+451 KIRNHPENKS

-482 KDADFGRRPA
+482 KDADFGRRAA
-492 TLGKIAQGPFYAMPL
+492 TLGKVEKGPFYAMPL

-520 DADRRVLTWEGKP
+520 NADRQVLTWEGEP

-563 GRNTGKIV
+563 GRHCGKLV
-571 AKLPNSKL
+571 AGLPNTKL

>member
-1 MGRSHK
+1 
-7 ERKMTNRREFLTG
+7 MTNRRDFLKTSLTG
-20 ALGGVAA
+20 AVAGLTLPA
-27 GVAVPSAFA
+27 AFSASA
-36 AQALTPLPRKWDIVT
+36 AQANSTLPKKWDLEA

-72 GAKVVVLEKNPENA
+72 GASVVVLEKNPEDA

-98 HSPFKDGDPKALK
+98 HCPFKDGDPKALK
-111 EYAKAMFSGENID
+111 AYAKAMFSGENIP

-137 LAQLWADLSPTNID
+137 LAQLWADLSPSNLE
-151 FMKSLDP
+151 FMQSLDP
-158 DFIGGSQPGYDKAS
+158 EFIGGSQPGFDKAS
-172 FPNFPGAKECR
+172 FPDFPGAKDSR

-189 TYTKRMKNFNQVSYG
+189 TYTKRMKNFNQVSYKQ
-204 CPKKETSSGEA
+204 PKAETSSGEA

-220 AEGVKKQGK
+220 AEGVKKQGDK
-229 NIRVEWETPAVELL
+229 IRVVWEAPANELL

-253 VGVKKGKKVFVRAKK
+253 VAQHKGKKLFVRARK

-277 EYNRAMRQ
+277 EYSPAMRS
-285 AFLEGPGINGWAFYG
+285 AFLEGPGKNGWALYG

-323 KSAARVSVPTQKT
+323 KSAARVIVPTQVT
-336 FNGMRLG
+336 FNGLRLG
-343 SITPAVGSANSIV
+343 SITPSVGSPNSFV
-356 VDNYG
+356 VDNFG

-376 YFFYKAAVHFDI
+376 YFFYKAAVQFDI
-388 TTLTYPR
+388 TSLSYPR
-395 TPSWMIFDEKLR
+395 TPSWMIFDETLR
-407 TSKPLVGL
+407 ASKPLVGL

-427 DKDNQKAIDSGL
+427 DKDNLKAIESGL

-451 KIKNHPENKK
+451 KIRNHPENKS

-482 KDADFGRRPA
+482 KDADFGRRAA
-492 TLGKIAQGPFYAMPL
+492 TLGKVEKGPFYAMPL

-520 DADRRVLTWEGKP
+520 NADRQVLTWEGEP

-563 GRNTGKIV
+563 GRHCGKLV
-571 AKLPNSKL
+571 AGLPNTKL

>member
-1 MGRSHK
+1 
-7 ERKMTNRREFLTG
+7 MTNRRDFLKTSLTG
-20 ALGGVAA
+20 AVAGLTLPA
-27 GVAVPSAFA
+27 AFSASA
-36 AQALTPLPRKWDIVT
+36 AQANSTLPKKWDLEA

-72 GAKVVVLEKNPENA
+72 GASVVVLEKNPEDA

-98 HSPFKDGDPKALK
+98 HCPFKDGDPKALK
-111 EYAKAMFSGENID
+111 AYAKAMFSGENIP

-137 LAQLWADLSPTNID
+137 LAQLWADLSPSNLD
-151 FMKSLDP
+151 FMQRLDTE
-158 DFIGGSQPGYDKAS
+158 FIGGSQPGFDKAS
-172 FPNFPGAKECR
+172 FPDFPGAKDSR

-189 TYTKRMKNFNQVSYG
+189 TYTKRMKNFNQVSYKQ
-204 CPKKETSSGEA
+204 PKAETSSGEA

-220 AEGVKKQGK
+220 AEGVKKQGDK
-229 NIRVEWETPAVELL
+229 IRVVWEAPANELL

-253 VGVKKGKKVFVRAKK
+253 VAQHKGKKLFVRARK

-277 EYNRAMRQ
+277 EYSPAMRS
-285 AFLEGPGINGWAFYG
+285 AFLEGPGKNGWAFYG

-323 KSAARVSVPTQKT
+323 KSAARVIVPTQVT
-336 FNGMRLG
+336 FNGLRLG
-343 SITPAVGSANSIV
+343 SITPSVGSPNSFV
-356 VDNYG
+356 VDNFG

-376 YFFYKAAVHFDI
+376 YFFYKAAVQFDI
-388 TTLTYPR
+388 TSLSYPR
-395 TPSWMIFDEKLR
+395 TPSWMIFDETLR
-407 TSKPLVGL
+407 ASKPLVGL

-427 DKDNQKAIDSGL
+427 DKDNLKAIESGL

-451 KIKNHPENKK
+451 KIRNHPENKS

-482 KDADFGRRPA
+482 KDADFGRRAA
-492 TLGKIAQGPFYAMPL
+492 TLGKVEKGPFYAMPL

-520 DADRRVLTWEGKP
+520 NADRQVLTWEGEP

-563 GRNTGKIV
+563 GRHCGKLV
-571 AKLPNSKL
+571 AGLPNTKL

>member
-1 MGRSHK
+1 
-7 ERKMTNRREFLTG
+7 MTNRRDFLKTSLTG
-20 ALGGVAA
+20 AVAGLTLPA
-27 GVAVPSAFA
+27 AFSASA
-36 AQALTPLPRKWDIVT
+36 AQANSTLPKKWDLEA

-72 GAKVVVLEKNPENA
+72 GASVVVLEKNPEDA

-98 HSPFKDGDPKALK
+98 HCPFKDGDPKALK
-111 EYAKAMFSGENID
+111 AYAKAMFSGENIP

-137 LAQLWADLSPTNID
+137 LAQLWADLSPSNLE
-151 FMKSLDP
+151 FMQSLDP
-158 DFIGGSQPGYDKAS
+158 EFIGGSQPGFDKAS
-172 FPNFPGAKECR
+172 FPDFPGAKDSR

-189 TYTKRMKNFNQVSYG
+189 TYTKRMKNFNQVSYKQ
-204 CPKKETSSGEA
+204 PKAETSSGEA

-220 AEGVKKQGK
+220 AEGVKKQGDK
-229 NIRVEWETPAVELL
+229 IRVVWEAPANELL

-253 VGVKKGKKVFVRAKK
+253 VAQHKGKKLFVRARK

-277 EYNRAMRQ
+277 EYSPAMRS
-285 AFLEGPGINGWAFYG
+285 AFLEGPGKNGWAFYG

-323 KSAARVSVPTQKT
+323 KSAARVIVPTQVS
-336 FNGMRLG
+336 FNGLRLG
-343 SITPAVGSANSIV
+343 SITPSVGSPNSFV
-356 VDNYG
+356 VDNFG

-376 YFFYKAAVHFDI
+376 YFFYKAAVQFDI
-388 TTLTYPR
+388 TSLSYPR
-395 TPSWMIFDEKLR
+395 TPSWMIFDETLR
-407 TSKPLVGL
+407 ASKPLVGL

-427 DKDNQKAIDSGL
+427 DKDNLKAIESGL

-451 KIKNHPENKK
+451 KIRNHPENKS

-482 KDADFGRRPA
+482 KDADFGRRAA
-492 TLGKIAQGPFYAMPL
+492 TLGKVEKGPFYAMPL

-520 DADRRVLTWEGKP
+520 NADRQVLTWEGEP

-563 GRNTGKIV
+563 GRHCGKLV
-571 AKLPNSKL
+571 AGLPNTKL

>member
-1 MGRSHK
+1 
-7 ERKMTNRREFLTG
+7 MTNRRDFLKGTIGG
-20 ALGGVAA
+20 AVAS
-27 GVAVPSAFA
+27 VAVPNAFA
-36 AQALTPLPRKWDIVT
+36 AQALSTLPKKWDLET

-72 GAKVVVLEKNPENA
+72 GAKVVVLEKNPEDA

-98 HSPFKDGDPKALK
+98 HCPFKDGDPKALK
-111 EYAKAMFSGENID
+111 DYAQAMFSGENIP
-124 WKEEGEIPEYSDG
+124 WKEEGEIPEYSEG
-137 LAQLWADLSPTNID
+137 LAQIWADLSPTNLD
-151 FMKSLDP
+151 FMQSLDP
-158 DFIGGSQPGYDKAS
+158 EFIGGSQPGFDKAS

-189 TYTKRMKNFNQVSYG
+189 TYTKRMKNFNQVSYKQ
-204 CPKKETSSGEA
+204 PKNETSSGEA

-220 AEGVKKQGK
+220 AEGVKKQGDK
-229 NIRVEWETPAVELL
+229 IKVLWESPACEIL
-243 KNAKGEIVGA
+243 KNAKGEVVGA
-253 VGVKKGKKVFVRAKK
+253 VAMQKGKKLFVRARK
-268 AVVLCTGGY
+268 AVVICTGGY
-277 EYNRAMRQ
+277 EYNPAMRS

-306 DGIAMGMAVGA
+306 DGISMGMAVGA
-317 GLQKVG
+317 GLQKAG
-323 KSAARVSVPTQKT
+323 KSAARIIVPTQVK
-336 FNGMRLG
+336 FNGLRLG
-343 SITPAVGSANSIV
+343 SITPSVGSPNSFV
-356 VDNYG
+356 VDNFG

-376 YFFYKAAVHFDI
+376 YFFYKAAVQFDI
-388 TTLTYPR
+388 TSLSYPR

-407 TSKPLVGL
+407 ASKPLVGL

-427 DKDNQKAIDSGL
+427 DKDNQKAIESGL

-451 KIKNHPENKK
+451 KIKNHPENKG
-461 RMVPEN
+461 RMVVEN

-482 KDADFGRRPA
+482 KDADFGRRAA
-492 TLGKIAQGPFYAMPL
+492 TLGKVEQGPFYAMPL

-520 DADRRVLTWEGKP
+520 NADREVLTWEGKP

-563 GRNTGKIV
+563 GRHCGKIV
-571 AKLPNSKL
+571 ASLPNTKL

>member
-1 MGRSHK
+1 
-7 ERKMTNRREFLTG
+7 MTNRRQFLTG
-20 ALGGVAA
+20 ALGGAVA
-27 GVAVPSAFA
+27 GMTVPSAFA
-36 AQALTPLPRKWDIVT
+36 AQATTALPKKWDLT
-51 DVVVLGF
+51 ADVVVLGY

-72 GAKVVVLEKNPENA
+72 GAKVIVLEKNPQDA

-98 HSPFKDGDPKALK
+98 HCPFKDGDPKALK
-111 EYAKAMFSGENID
+111 AYAKAMFSGENIE

-137 LAQLWADLSPTNID
+137 LAQLWADLSPTNLD
-151 FMKSLDP
+151 FLQSLDP
-158 DFIGGSQPGYDKAS
+158 EFIGGSQPGYDKAS

-189 TYTKRMKNFNQVSYG
+189 TYTKRMKNFNQVSYK

-220 AEGVKKQGK
+220 EEGVKKQGDK
-229 NIRVEWETPAVELL
+229 IKICWETPAVELL

-253 VGVKKGKKVFVRAKK
+253 VGVRAGKKVFVRAKK

-277 EYNRAMRQ
+277 EYSRAMRS

-317 GLQKVG
+317 GLQKAG
-323 KSAARVSVPTQKT
+323 KSAARVIVPTQVK

-343 SITPAVGSANSIV
+343 SITPSVGSPNSIV

-376 YFFYKAAVHFDI
+376 YFFYKAAVQFDI
-388 TTLTYPR
+388 STLTYPR

-407 TSKPLVGL
+407 SSKPLVGL
-415 GISVVGYGLVDW
+415 GISVVGFGLVDW
-427 DKDNQKAIDSGL
+427 DKDNLKAIESGL

-451 KIKNHPENKK
+451 KIRNHPENKK
-461 RMVPEN
+461 RMVPAN

-476 QFCDDK
+476 RFCDDK
-482 KDADFGRRPA
+482 KDADFNRRPA
-492 TLGKIAQGPFYAMPL
+492 TLGKVEQGPFYAMPL

-520 DADRRVLTWEGKP
+520 NADREVLTWEGKP

-563 GRNTGKIV
+563 GRHCGKIV
-571 AKLPNSKL
+571 AKLPDTKL